1 MSKGYL
7 TSGPRTAGTRALV
20 ALVAMLASACTVGPN
35 YKRPPVTM
43 PDMFRSQAP
52 DVGGAGTV
60 SLADERWST
69 VFDDEVLQRLIA
81 AALAGN
87 FDLQI
92 AASRILQAQAQLGI
106 TKADQLPTVTGQA
119 SGQGTHSS
127 IINGD
132 TPATV
137 GVGQIGAS
145 LSWEIDFWGKF
156 RRATEAARAEIVAS
170 EWGRRAIV
178 TSLVS
183 QVASEYFVLRSLD
196 SELDISRRTLTS
208 REESLRLT
216 QVREQGGATSL
227 VDVRQAEQLV
237 FTARGQIVDLQ
248 RRIEQQENALSVLL
262 GRNPGPVDR
271 GRALTDQAHAPE
283 VPAGL
288 PSTLLDRRPDIQQA
302 EQDIAAA
309 NARIGVAK
317 SAYFPQIALTGSG
330 GVASTA
336 LASLFTAGAWTVGA
350 AAVQPIF
357 NAGRT
362 RSQVALADARRQEAE
377 IAYRQTIQRAFRE
390 VSDAITGYRH
400 LREFRATQEGL
411 LRAAQDARRLAD
423 LRYQG
428 GATSYLEVLDS
439 DTRLFAAELGLVQA
453 QLSELSEFV
462 EIYRSLGGGWQS

>member
-1 MSKGYL
+1 MIREHQV
-7 TSGPRTAGTRALV
+7 SGRRTAVARPLV
-20 ALVAMLASACTVGPN
+20 ALGALLTSACIAGPN
-35 YKRPPVTM
+35 YQRPPVTM
-43 PDMFRSQAP
+43 PDAFRSQTPHAE
-52 DVGGAGTV
+52 VAREV
-60 SLADERWST
+60 SVADARWST
-69 VFDDEVLQRLIA
+69 VFDDQALQRLITI
-81 AALAGN
+81 ALTEN
-87 FDLQI
+87 FDVQI
-92 AASRILQAQAQLGI
+92 AASRILQAEALHGI
-106 TKADQLPTVTGQA
+106 TRADRFPTVDGQA
-119 SGQGTHSS
+119 SVQGSHSAL
-127 IINGD
+127 NGD
-132 TPATV
+132 RATV
-137 GVGQIGAS
+137 GAAQLGAS
-145 LSWEIDFWGKF
+145 LSWELDFWGKF
-156 RRATEAARAEIVAS
+156 RRATQAARAEIAAS

-216 QVREQGGATSL
+216 RVREQGGATSL

-237 FTARGQIVDLQ
+237 FSARGQIVDLL

-262 GRNPGPVDR
+262 GRNPGPVER
-271 GRALTDQAHAPE
+271 GRALTDQSHAPD
-283 VPAGL
+283 VPEGL
-288 PSTLLDRRPDIQQA
+288 PSALLDRRPDIQQA
-302 EQDIAAA
+302 EQDIVAA

-317 SAYFPQIALTGSG
+317 ASYFPQIALTGSG
-330 GVASTA
+330 GIASTA
-336 LASLFTAGAWTVGA
+336 LSSLFTAGAWAVGA
-350 AAVQPIF
+350 GAVQPIV

-362 RSQVALADARRQEAE
+362 RSQVALTEARRQETE
-377 IAYRQTIQRAFRE
+377 LAYRQTVQRAFRE
-390 VSDAITGYRH
+390 VSDAIIGYRRV
-400 LREFRATQEGL
+400 RESRETQEEL

>member
-1 MSKGYL
+1 MKG
-7 TSGPRTAGTRALV
+7 GNVDDMKIAAR
-20 ALVAMLASACTVGPN
+20 LASLACVAALATACTVGPN

-43 PDMFRSQAP
+43 PDAFRSQMANA
-52 DVGGAGTV
+52 GAAQNI
-60 SLADERWST
+60 SIADARWST
-69 VFDDEVLQRLIA
+69 VFDDEALQRLITI
-81 AALAGN
+81 ALAEN

-92 AASRILQAQAQLGI
+92 AASRILQAEAQLGI
-106 TKADQLPTVTGQA
+106 SRADQFPTVNGQVAEQGTYGSIVNGQKLPTVGFAQL
-119 SGQGTHSS
+119 
-127 IINGD
+127 
-132 TPATV
+132 
-137 GVGQIGAS
+137 GAS
-145 LSWEIDFWGKF
+145 LSWELDFWGKY
-156 RRATEAARAEIVAS
+156 RRATEAARAQIAAS

-183 QVASEYFVLRSLD
+183 EVASDYFILRSLD
-196 SELDISRRTLTS
+196 SQLDISRRTLTS

-237 FTARGQIVDLQ
+237 FTAQGQIVDLQ
-248 RRIEQQENALSVLL
+248 RLIEQQENAISVLL
-262 GRNPGPVDR
+262 GRNPGPIER
-271 GRALTDQAHAPE
+271 GRALTDQSHAPE
-283 VPAGL
+283 VPEGL

-302 EQDIAAA
+302 EQFIVAS

-317 SAYFPQIALTGSG
+317 AAYFPQISLTGSG

-336 LASLFTAGAWTVGA
+336 LSSLFSAGTWA
-350 AAVQPIF
+350 AGVSAVEPIF

-362 RSQVALADARRQEAE
+362 RSQVALAEARRQESE

-390 VSDAITGYRH
+390 VSDAIVGYRRQ
-400 LREFRATQEGL
+400 REFRETQEGL

>member
-1 MSKGYL
+1 MSVIG
-7 TSGPRTAGTRALV
+7 SERRRTAAGYV
-20 ALVAMLASACTVGPN
+20 AIAVVTAITATACTVGPN

-43 PDMFRSQAP
+43 PDAFRGQAQSSA
-52 DVGGAGTV
+52 VAREV

-69 VFDDEVLQRLIA
+69 VFDDEALQRLITT
-81 AALAGN
+81 ALTDN

-92 AASRILQAQAQLGI
+92 AASRILQAEAELGVAR
-106 TKADQLPTVTGQA
+106 ADQLPTVNGQA
-119 SGQGTHSS
+119 AGQGTRGS
-127 IINGD
+127 IINGGKL
-132 TPATV
+132 PTV
-137 GVGQIGAS
+137 GVAQLGGT
-145 LSWEIDFWGKF
+145 LSWELDFWGKY
-156 RRATEAARAEIVAS
+156 RRATESARAQMAAS

-183 QVASEYFVLRSLD
+183 EVASGYFFLRSLD
-196 SELDISRRTLTS
+196 SQLDISQRTLTS

-216 QVREQGGATSL
+216 QVREQGGVTSL

-237 FTARGQIVDLQ
+237 FTASGQIVDLQ

-262 GRNPGPVDR
+262 GRNVGPVER
-271 GRALTDQAHAPE
+271 GRALTDQPHAPE
-283 VPAGL
+283 VPEGL

-302 EQDIAAA
+302 EQFIVAA

-317 SAYFPQIALTGSG
+317 AAYFPQIALTGSG

-336 LASLFTAGAWTVGA
+336 LSSLFTAGTWTVA
-350 AAVQPIF
+350 ASAVQPIF

-362 RSQVALADARRQEAE
+362 RSQVALADAQRQEAE
-377 IAYRQTIQRAFRE
+377 VTYQQTIERAFRE
-390 VSDAITGYRH
+390 VSDAIIGYRRQ
-400 LREFRATQEGL
+400 REFRETQESL
-411 LRAAQDARRLAD
+411 LTSAQDARRLAD

-453 QLSELSEFV
+453 QLNELAEFV